1 MLRSARRLCIAVD
14 QLGASAPDPTCHFL
28 QLTFPGVRIEWPD
41 ATGVAAYALHVLR
54 GKTMKILVIDDHP
67 LIQEALKHVL
77 IELDASLELI
87 QAQDASS
94 AHAALSR
101 TSGIDLLVLDL
112 ALPGCDGFELLAD
125 LRRDWPDI
133 PVLVLSATYDRATV
147 EMALDLGAMGFIPKT
162 ANAHILIDA
171 LRLVLS
177 GGVFVPVECST
188 SGGGALRPRTGT
200 RSQELGLTPRQG
212 DVLKLLVQG
221 KPNKL
226 ICRDLSLS
234 EGTIKVHVSAIL
246 RALKVNNRTQVVI
259 ELARRGVRLDPTAV
273 RPR

>member
-1 MLRSARRLCIAVD
+1 
-14 QLGASAPDPTCHFL
+14 
-28 QLTFPGVRIEWPD
+28 
-41 ATGVAAYALHVLR
+41 
-54 GKTMKILVIDDHP
+54 MKILVIDDHP

-77 IELDASLELI
+77 TELDASLELI
-87 QAQDASS
+87 QAHDASS

-101 TSGIDLLVLDL
+101 TSKVDLLVLDL
-112 ALPGCDGFELLAD
+112 ALPGCNGFDLLAD

-147 EMALDLGAMGFIPKT
+147 ELALDLGAMGFIPKT
-162 ANAHILIDA
+162 ANAGVLVDA

-177 GGVFVPVECST
+177 GGVFVPIECSAG
-188 SGGGALRPRTGT
+188 SGPFRPRAGT
-200 RSQELGLTPRQG
+200 RSRELGLTPRQG

-246 RALKVNNRTQVVI
+246 RALNVRNRTQVVI
-259 ELARRGVRLDPTAV
+259 ELARRGVRFEAAEA
-273 RPR
+273 RAR

>member
-1 MLRSARRLCIAVD
+1 
-14 QLGASAPDPTCHFL
+14 
-28 QLTFPGVRIEWPD
+28 
-41 ATGVAAYALHVLR
+41 
-54 GKTMKILVIDDHP
+54 MKILVIDDHP

-77 IELDASLELI
+77 SELDASLELI
-87 QAQDASS
+87 QAHDASS

-101 TSGIDLLVLDL
+101 TSDVDLLVLDL
-112 ALPGCDGFELLAD
+112 TLPGCNGFDLLAE

-133 PVLVLSATYDRATV
+133 PVLVLSATYDKATV
-147 EMALDLGAMGFIPKT
+147 ETALDLGAMGFIPKT
-162 ANAHILIDA
+162 ANARILIDA

-177 GGVFVPVECST
+177 GGVFVPVEFAGVG
-188 SGGGALRPRTGT
+188 SGVFRPRTGT
-200 RSQELGLTPRQG
+200 KSHELGLTPRQA

-246 RALKVNNRTQVVI
+246 RALKVHNRTQVVI
-259 ELARRGVRLDPTAV
+259 ELARRGVRFEAAAV
-273 RPR
+273 RAR

>member
-1 MLRSARRLCIAVD
+1 
-14 QLGASAPDPTCHFL
+14 
-28 QLTFPGVRIEWPD
+28 
-41 ATGVAAYALHVLR
+41 
-54 GKTMKILVIDDHP
+54 MKVLVIDDHP

-87 QAQDASS
+87 QAHDASS

-101 TSGIDLLVLDL
+101 TSRIDLLVLDL
-112 ALPGCDGFELLAD
+112 ALPGCDGFDLLGE

-162 ANAHILIDA
+162 SNAHVLIDA

-177 GGVFVPVECST
+177 GGVFVPVECSAT
-188 SGGGALRPRTGT
+188 GGSSLRPRIGA
-200 RSQELGLTPRQG
+200 RSQDLGLTPRQS

-226 ICRDLSLS
+226 ICRDLRLS

-246 RALKVNNRTQVVI
+246 RALNVHNRTQVVI
-259 ELARRGVRLDPTAV
+259 ELARRGVRLDSSAA
-273 RPR
+273 RAR